1 MPNRRQPA
9 DAAQVSSTVHFFALA
24 EPRQRQEEN
33 GVNWITYRL
42 LTPLPHTFLRL
53 GESWELR
60 IDRGDPEV
68 YGLDAWRGNSCAPYV
83 AVRYATLDRLERT
96 LYQDGVARPSRGCW
110 TAWPARAKPNGS
122 WRRRIRPGSEVQT
135 CKEKATFLV
144 ISADM

>member
-42 LTPLPHTFLRL
+42 LSPLPHKFERL

-68 YGLDAWRGNSCAPYV
+68 YGLDAWRGNSCAPFV

-96 LYQDGVARPSRGCW
+96 LYQDGVEVSPRSPFAWMLDRLAREGKAERLVA
-110 TAWPARAKPNGS
+110 TAHPTGLGGPD
-122 WRRRIRPGSEVQT
+122 V
-135 CKEKATFLV
+135 
-144 ISADM
+144 